1 VDTKCIKKEKEVKK
15 KIESITRINQRHN
28 KHYIKDIG
36 NNENKR
42 ETNAHYYV
50 SIDIGKKNCV
60 ACITDK
66 EGMIIEETRYGNTL
80 SEAHGFAQHI
90 DQKYD
95 GGSNCIAVVESTANM
110 WIKTYKALEQAG
122 IHTKLANPFKT
133 RVIAEARIK
142 TDKLDAR
149 ILCHLLRSNLIPESY
164 VVPDSIREDRS
175 ILRLRINLVQDRTR
189 VVNRVHSLLDKYDA
203 NYDGSSHLVGKKG
216 IKWLKTLK
224 LDGNDQ
230 IQLNNYIS
238 NIEFLNNEIIQI
250 DKKISLQAVKNEDVK
265 IMMSMIGIDYFSAML
280 IMSEIGD
287 ITRFTD
293 PSKLVS
299 WSGLCQTVHQSGNS
313 LYMGRMKDGNKK
325 IRWIMIQAANTAVRT
340 DDRMKKYYT
349 KMVKRHGHSI
359 AITHVAN
366 KMIRIM
372 WYMLKNK
379 ENYKDGKDEL
389 YQRKL
394 KRIQG

>member
-1 VDTKCIKKEKEVKK
+1 MPVKL
-15 KIESITRINQRHN
+15 
-28 KHYIKDIG
+28 
-36 NNENKR
+36 
-42 ETNAHYYV
+42 ET
-50 SIDIGKKNCV
+50 
-60 ACITDK
+60 
-66 EGMIIEETRYGNTL
+66 TL
-80 SEAHGFAQHI
+80 SNIQLL
-90 DQKYD
+90 D
-95 GGSNCIAVVESTANM
+95 
-110 WIKTYKALEQAG
+110 
-122 IHTKLANPFKT
+122 NPFKT

-149 ILCHLLRSNLIPESY
+149 ILCHLLRSNLIPESH
-164 VVPDSIREDRS
+164 VAPDNIREDRS

-203 NYDGSSHLVGKKG
+203 NYDGSHFVGKKG

-224 LDGNDQ
+224 LAGNDQ

-238 NIEFLNNEIIQI
+238 NIEFLNNEIVQI

-265 IMMSMIGIDYFSAML
+265 ILMSMIGIDYFSAML

-299 WSGLCQTVHQSGNS
+299 WSGLCPTVHQSGNS

-366 KMIRIM
+366 KMMRIM

>member
-1 VDTKCIKKEKEVKK
+1 
-15 KIESITRINQRHN
+15 
-28 KHYIKDIG
+28 
-36 NNENKR
+36 
-42 ETNAHYYV
+42 
-50 SIDIGKKNCV
+50 
-60 ACITDK
+60 
-66 EGMIIEETRYGNTL
+66 M
-80 SEAHGFAQHI
+80 SEAYGFAQRL
-90 DQKYD
+90 DQQYNS
-95 GGSNCIAVVESTANM
+95 SNCIAVVESTANM
-110 WIKTYKALEQAG
+110 WIKTYKALDQAG
-122 IHTKLANPFKT
+122 IQTKLANPFKT

-164 VVPDSIREDRS
+164 VAPDNIREDRS

-203 NYDGSSHLVGKKG
+203 NYDGSHLVGKKG

-224 LDGNDQ
+224 LEGNDQ
-230 IQLNNYIS
+230 IQLNNYIN

-250 DKKISLQAVKNEDVK
+250 DKKVSSQAVKNEDVK
-265 IMMSMIGIDYFSAML
+265 ILMSMIGIDYFSAML
-280 IMSEIGD
+280 ITSEVGD
-287 ITRFTD
+287 ITRFND
-293 PSKLVS
+293 PNKLVS
-299 WSGLCQTVHQSGNS
+299 WAGLCPTIHQSGNS

-325 IRWIMIQAANTAVRT
+325 IRWIIIQAANTAART
-340 DDRMKKYYT
+340 DYRMKKYYT
-349 KMVKRHGHSI
+349 KIVKRHGHSI

-379 ENYKDGKDEL
+379 ENYKDGKPET

-394 KRIQG
+394 KRING

>member
-1 VDTKCIKKEKEVKK
+1 MKR
-15 KIESITRINQRHN
+15 KIETTRINQKHHENSVGNVVIGDSDNYIDTHAR
-28 KHYIKDIG
+28 HYI
-36 NNENKR
+36 
-42 ETNAHYYV
+42 

-60 ACITDK
+60 ACISNN
-66 EGMIIEETRYGNTL
+66 EGMIIEETRYSNTL
-80 SEAHGFAQHI
+80 SEAYDFAQHI
-90 DQKYD
+90 DQKYTNK
-95 GGSNCIAVVESTANM
+95 NCIAVVESTANM

-122 IHTKLANPFKT
+122 IKTKLANPLKT
-133 RVIAEARIK
+133 RAIAEARIK

-164 VVPDSIREDRS
+164 VAPDSIREDRF

-203 NYDGSSHLVGKKG
+203 SCDYSHLSGKKG
-216 IKWLKTLK
+216 LNWLKSLK
-224 LDGNDQ
+224 LGGNDQ
-230 IQLNNYIS
+230 VQLNNYIN

-250 DKKISLQAVKNEDVK
+250 DKKVSSQAVKNESVR
-265 IMMSMIGIDYFSAML
+265 ILMSITGIDYFSAML

-287 ITRFTD
+287 ITRFSH

-299 WSGLCQTVHQSGNS
+299 WSGLCPTIHQSGNS

-340 DDRMKKYYT
+340 DDRMKKHYA
-349 KMVKRHGHSI
+349 KIVKRHGHSI

-379 ENYKDGKDEL
+379 ENYKDGKPET

>member
-1 VDTKCIKKEKEVKK
+1 MNK
-15 KIESITRINQRHN
+15 KIGITSINQKHHDSIVDAGDGDNHNSGTITR
-28 KHYIKDIG
+28 
-36 NNENKR
+36 
-42 ETNAHYYV
+42 YYV
-50 SIDIGKKNCV
+50 SIDIGKRSCV
-60 ACITDK
+60 ACVTDK
-66 EGMIIEETRYGNTL
+66 EGIIIEETKYGNTL
-80 SEAHGFAQHI
+80 LEAHDFAQHI
-90 DQKYD
+90 DQRYNSTK
-95 GGSNCIAVVESTANM
+95 CMAVVESTANM

-122 IHTKLANPFKT
+122 IQTKLANPLKT

-164 VVPDSIREDRS
+164 VAPDSTREDRS

-189 VVNRVHSLLDKYDA
+189 VVNRVHSLLDKYDHS
-203 NYDGSSHLVGKKG
+203 YEGSHLTCKKG
-216 IKWLKTLK
+216 MNWLKSLK

-230 IQLNNYIS
+230 VQLANYIS

-250 DKKISLQAVKNEDVK
+250 DKMVSSQAVKNEDVK
-265 IMMSMIGIDYFSAML
+265 ILMSISGIDYFSAML

-287 ITRFTD
+287 ITRFGH

-299 WSGLCQTVHQSGNS
+299 WSGLCPTVHQSGNS

-340 DDRMKKYYT
+340 DDRMRKYYA
-349 KMVKRHGHSI
+349 KIVKRHGHSV

-379 ENYKDGKDEL
+379 ENYKDRKDEL

-394 KRIQG
+394 KKIQG

>member
-1 VDTKCIKKEKEVKK
+1 MEEVKK
-15 KIESITRINQRHN
+15 KIEIAKINR
-28 KHYIKDIG
+28 KHHENSVG
-36 NNENKR
+36 NIVVAGDSDNRNR
-42 ETNAHYYV
+42 NTNARYFV
-50 SIDIGKKNCV
+50 SIDIGKRNCV

-66 EGMIIEETRYGNTL
+66 DGLIIEETKYGNSL
-80 SEAHGFAQHI
+80 SEAHDFAQHI
-90 DQKYD
+90 DSQYKCT
-95 GGSNCIAVVESTANM
+95 NCTAVVESTANM

-122 IHTKLANPFKT
+122 IQTKLANPFKT
-133 RVIAEARIK
+133 RIIAEARIK

-164 VVPDSIREDRS
+164 VAPDSVREDRS

-189 VVNRVHSLLDKYDA
+189 VVNRIHSLLDKYDES
-203 NYDGSSHLVGKKG
+203 YDGSHLTCKKG
-216 IKWLKTLK
+216 MNWLKSLK

-230 IQLNNYIS
+230 VQLINYIS
-238 NIEFLNNEIIQI
+238 NIEFLNNEIVQI
-250 DKKISLQAVKNEDVK
+250 DKKVASQAIKNES
-265 IMMSMIGIDYFSAML
+265 ISILMSISGIDYFSAML

-287 ITRFTD
+287 ITRFNH

-299 WSGLCQTVHQSGNS
+299 WAGLCPTIHQSGNS
-313 LYMGRMKDGNKK
+313 LYMGKMKDGNKK

-340 DDRMKKYYT
+340 DNRMKKYYAKT
-349 KMVKRHGHSI
+349 VKRHGHSV

-379 ENYKDGKDEL
+379 ENYKDGRPEL
-389 YQRKL
+389 HQRKL

>member
-1 VDTKCIKKEKEVKK
+1 MK

-28 KHYIKDIG
+28 KDYIKDIG

-42 ETNAHYYV
+42 ETNARYYV

-60 ACITDK
+60 VCISDK
-66 EGMIIEETRYGNTL
+66 DGLIIEETKYGNTF
-80 SEAHGFAQHI
+80 SEACFFAQHI
-90 DQKYD
+90 DRQYD
-95 GGSNCIAVVESTANM
+95 SSNCIAVVESTANM

-122 IHTKLANPFKT
+122 IQTKLANPFKT

-164 VVPDSIREDRS
+164 VAPDSIREDRS

-189 VVNRVHSLLDKYDA
+189 VVNRVHSLLDKYDMDQA
-203 NYDGSSHLVGKKG
+203 CNHLVGKKG
-216 IKWLKTLK
+216 LNWLKSLK
-224 LDGNDQ
+224 LEGNNDQ
-230 IQLNNYIS
+230 FQLNNHIN
-238 NIEFLNNEIIQI
+238 NIEFLNNEIMQI
-250 DKKISLQAVKNEDVK
+250 DKKVSSQAVKNKDVK
-265 IMMSMIGIDYFSAML
+265 ILMSMTGIDYFSAML
-280 IMSEIGD
+280 ITSEIGD
-287 ITRFTD
+287 ITRFSD

-299 WSGLCQTVHQSGNS
+299 WAGLCPTIHQSGNT

-340 DDRMKKYYT
+340 DDRMKKYYA
-349 KMVKRHGHSI
+349 KVVKRHGHSI

-379 ENYKDGKDEL
+379 ENYKDGKDGL

-394 KRIQG
+394 KRINR

>member
-1 VDTKCIKKEKEVKK
+1 VDTKCIKKVKEVKK
-15 KIESITRINQRHN
+15 KIEIQVHENSVGNIVSDSDNNTR
-28 KHYIKDIG
+28 
-36 NNENKR
+36 
-42 ETNAHYYV
+42 YYV
-50 SIDIGKKNCV
+50 SIDIGKRNCV
-60 ACITDK
+60 ACISDK
-66 EGMIIEETRYGNTL
+66 EGMIIEETKYGNTL
-80 SEAHGFAQHI
+80 SEAKDFAQHI
-90 DQKYD
+90 DQKYN
-95 GGSNCIAVVESTANM
+95 STNCIAVVESTANM
-110 WIKTYKALEQAG
+110 WIKTYKALEQSG
-122 IHTKLANPFKT
+122 IQTKLANPFKT

-164 VVPDSIREDRS
+164 VAPDSIREDRS

-189 VVNRVHSLLDKYDA
+189 VVNRLHSLLDKYDV
-203 NYDGSSHLVGKKG
+203 NCDDGGSHLVGKKG
-216 IKWLKTLK
+216 MRWLKSLK

-230 IQLNNYIS
+230 ILLNNYIS
-238 NIEFLNNEIIQI
+238 NIEFLNEEIIQI
-250 DKKISLQAVKNEDVK
+250 DKKVSLQAVKTEDVK
-265 IMMSMIGIDYFSAML
+265 ILMSITGIDYFSAML

-287 ITRFTD
+287 ITRFNH

-299 WSGLCQTVHQSGNS
+299 WSGLCPTIHQSGNS

-340 DDRMKKYYT
+340 DKRMKNYYA
-349 KMVKRHGHSI
+349 KIVKRQGHSV

-366 KMIRIM
+366 KMMRIM

-379 ENYKDGKDEL
+379 ENYKDGKPEL

-394 KRIQG
+394 KRING